1 MIENQ
6 TTRVWVNRVLAFL
19 LGALVIYAVM
29 SLSIVKNV
37 KEENEAMKKELYD
50 PGRLLTN
57 AEGFFE
63 NGNYSEA
70 IKTLNTLFEKHPGAG
85 EMVEGKQLYAEVEAE
100 TEDRIYEL

>member
-29 SLSIVKNV
+29 SLSIVKNI
-37 KEENEAMKKELYD
+37 KEENEAMKTELYD

-57 AEGFFE
+57 AKGFFE
-63 NGNYSEA
+63 NGNYLSE
-70 IKTLNTLFEKHPGAG
+70 KSGQQRWLRN
-85 EMVEGKQLYAEVEAE
+85 
-100 TEDRIYEL
+100 